1 MWLPMK
7 PAPPVR
13 RMESGIDN
21 ERIAS
26 MLADLGYGQAIVAC
40 RISAICYAVG
50 RTTVVVYS
58 VDLVGLLP
66 IFLSSWSLGSSST
79 TPAFAFPFGVVTI
92 AGTFGALMTVK
103 GPLEMFGEPERY
115 LE

>member
-1 MWLPMK
+1 M
-7 PAPPVR
+7 
-13 RMESGIDN
+13 
-21 ERIAS
+21 
-26 MLADLGYGQAIVAC
+26 VAR

-50 RTTVVVYS
+50 RTTVGVYA

-66 IFLSSWSLGSSST
+66 IVLSSWSLGSFST
-79 TPAFAFPFGVVTI
+79 TPAFAFLCGVVTI

-115 LE
+115 LEYASPFFVMVGMVFRTPKWVSQEIVHRPTPTHT